1 MKEKDKLANYQAKQQ
16 LLTQRKLSKA
26 KDNRVALVA
35 SAAAIAIA
43 LGSQLLYFGVGPGS
57 QDALEEITTDPAAE
71 ETALPEVTPAS
82 DPQTPDASLAE
93 DRRWQGEMTIGTE
106 PVSFEL
112 FGDLAPQA
120 TANFVSLAQ
129 QGYFDGLSCHRLT
142 TAGIFVLQC
151 GDPNGDGTGG
161 PGYNWGPIENAPAD
175 DIYPAG
181 TIAMAR
187 RGGDD
192 YSMGSQFFI
201 VYETSQIPSD
211 NVGGYSVFGTLTEGL
226 DAILA
231 IAETGVSGGGTDG
244 SPAEQVVIA
253 DVSVE

>member
-1 MKEKDKLANYQAKQQ
+1 MKEKEKLANYQAKQQ
-16 LLTQRKLSKA
+16 VVTQRKLTKA
-26 KDNRVALVA
+26 KDNKIALSAGVAALA
-35 SAAAIAIA
+35 LA
-43 LGSQLLYFGVGPGS
+43 LGSQLLYFGIGPGS
-57 QDALEEITTDPAAE
+57 QAALEQAASDAVTE
-71 ETALPEVTPAS
+71 ETALPEITPVA
-82 DPQTPDASLAE
+82 DPETPDPSLAE
-93 DRRWQGEMTIGTE
+93 DRRWQGSMSVASE
-106 PVSFEL
+106 PISFEL

-129 QGYFDGLSCHRLT
+129 TGYFDGISCHRLT

-161 PGYNWGPIENAPAD
+161 PGYSWGPIENAPSD
-175 DIYPAG
+175 DVYPAG

-231 IAETGVSGGGTDG
+231 IAEAGVAGGGTDG
-244 SPAEQVVIA
+244 SPAEQVVIT